1 MRLFLYILLIL
12 MPVSA
17 MAKQTLATT
26 DITDERHLL
35 ELLDSYIEKRDVYA
49 KQKEEKLKQLKLRL
63 RTADNNAARLAILD
77 KIYREYYTY
86 RYDSALV
93 YADRGLAL
101 SQSDNDA
108 YFTMLNRINRAAV
121 LSTGGLYS
129 QSEALLNKIGKEGV
143 PPRLRQYYY
152 YTFTWLYNYWESFC
166 DKSEF
171 KDDLHKKK
179 HHYLKLTV
187 SATSNDNTALH
198 AYLNAELAF
207 MENPLGKNV
216 LSLYTTA
223 LMHSPVNS
231 RVHASAAYCI
241 ARYYREIG
249 KTPLYEKYII
259 EAAISDMVCPLKE
272 NLALQEFSTYLYK
285 KDAKYADH
293 AARYIYCSME
303 DAKFYN
309 NRLRMLEISNILP
322 IIATANQEALAH
334 KERIVRGV
342 LAVVSFMSLVLFAMA
357 IFGYKQN
364 KWLARS
370 RREIRSQNRQLTELN
385 EKLIA
390 TNHRRETYMRLFMDI
405 SAVYIRKLIE
415 YRKLVSRKIKANQAA
430 DLLKTINSYKLAED
444 EATTFYTRFDRAFIE
459 LYPGF
464 VDELNALLMPEVQ
477 IELPSPNSLTTEARI
492 YALMRLGVTDSQEI
506 ATLLFYSTQTIYNYK
521 SAMRTRAIN
530 RDTFDE
536 DISRLCHIG

>member
-405 SAVYIRKLIE
+405 SAVYIRKFIE

-430 DLLKTINSYKLAED
+430 DLLKTINSYKLAEE

>member
-187 SATSNDNTALH
+187 SATNNDNTALH

-223 LMHSPVNS
+223 LMHSSVNS

-249 KTPLYEKYII
+249 KTSLYEKYII

-430 DLLKTINSYKLAED
+430 DLLKTINSYKLAEE